1 MNFRKGATVP
11 RRALFFGAAASIA
24 STGAAAQTAAA
35 IGVLS
40 PFSPAVASEWPRAF
54 EGALVE
60 LGWTPGTRL
69 RIEYR
74 HADGDTARLPALM
87 EELLRAR
94 VDLVVSE
101 VTEATQA
108 AKKATSMLP
117 IVMVAV
123 GDPVAAGLVASLAR
137 PGGNVTG
144 LSQNIVES
152 AGKRLELLKTALPSL
167 GEVAVLWNADD
178 DNSVLNWKELQ
189 GRAGPLGLG
198 LKSLMA
204 HTTAEI
210 EAVLSPGSI
219 GATRALYVVPG
230 PLFVTNLQKIATLA
244 RERRLV
250 SIFHLPEFVHYGGV
264 LSYGPDRNDLFRRAA
279 TYVDRLLKGARPADL
294 PVEQP
299 TKFDL
304 SINLA
309 TARTIGL
316 TVPPLVLAQAAELIE

>member
-1 MNFRKGATVP
+1 M
-11 RRALFFGAAASIA
+11 
-24 STGAAAQTAAA
+24 
-35 IGVLS
+35 
-40 PFSPAVASEWPRAF
+40 
-54 EGALVE
+54 
-60 LGWTPGTRL
+60 
-69 RIEYR
+69 
-74 HADGDTARLPALM
+74 D
-87 EELLRAR
+87 ELLRLK
-94 VDLVVSE
+94 VSLIVSE

-108 AKKATSMLP
+108 ARRATTALP

-152 AGKRLELLKTALPSL
+152 AAKRLELLKTTLPSA

-189 GRAGPLGLG
+189 VHAGPLGLK
-198 LKSLMA
+198 LKSLEA
-204 HTTAEI
+204 RTAAEI
-210 EAVLSPGSI
+210 EAALSPNSVGE
-219 GATRALYVVPG
+219 TRALYVVPG
-230 PLFVTNLQKIATLA
+230 PLFVTNLPKIAGLA

-250 SIFHLPEFVHYGGV
+250 SIFHLPEFVRSGGV

-309 TARTIGL
+309 TAKAIGL
-316 TVPPLVLAQAAELIE
+316 TVPPLVLAQAAEVIE

>member
-1 MNFRKGATVP
+1 VSGAFN
-11 RRALFFGAAASIA
+11 RRLFLGAA
-24 STGAAAQTAAA
+24 GALAAPRAGAQVPPA

-40 PFSPAVASEWPRAF
+40 PFTPDAAADWHRAF
-54 EGALVE
+54 ELGLRA
-60 LGWTPGTRL
+60 LGWAPGAGL

-74 HADGDTARLPALM
+74 HALGQTARLPALM
-87 EELLRAR
+87 DELLQLKVA
-94 VDLVVSE
+94 LIVSE

-108 AKKATSMLP
+108 ARKATATLP

-152 AGKRLELLKTALPSL
+152 SAKRLELLKTALPSV

-178 DNSVLNWKELQ
+178 DNSVLNWRELQ
-189 GRAGPLGLG
+189 ARAGPLGLR
-198 LKSLMA
+198 LKSLLA
-204 HTTAEI
+204 QTATEI
-210 EAVLSPGSI
+210 ENALSPASI
-219 GATRALYVVPG
+219 GETRALYVVPG
-230 PLFVTNLQKIATLA
+230 PLFVTNLQTIARLA

-250 SIFHLPEFVHYGGV
+250 SIFHLPEYVQTGG
-264 LSYGPDRNDLFRRAA
+264 LLAYGPDRNDLFRRAA
-279 TYVDRLLKGARPADL
+279 AYVDRLLKGARPADL

-309 TARTIGL
+309 TAKAIGL
-316 TVPPLVLAQAAELIE
+316 TVPPLVMAQAAEVVE

>member
-1 MNFRKGATVP
+1 MKKGATVP
-11 RRALFFGAAASIA
+11 RRALFLGAGAMVAATTA
-24 STGAAAQTAAA
+24 TAQDAPA

-40 PFSPAVASEWPRAF
+40 PFSPSVAGEWHHAF
-54 EGALVE
+54 ERGLME
-60 LGWTPGTRL
+60 LGWKPGAGL

-87 EELLRAR
+87 DELLRLR
-94 VDLVVSE
+94 VGLIVSE

-108 AKKATSMLP
+108 AKRATSTLP

-152 AGKRLELLKTALPSL
+152 AAKRLELLKTTLPSVN
-167 GEVAVLWNADD
+167 EVAVLWNADD

-189 GRAGPLGLG
+189 LRAGPLGLG
-198 LKSLMA
+198 LKSLEA
-204 HTTAEI
+204 RTAPEI
-210 EAVLSPGSI
+210 EAVLSRGSVGDI
-219 GATRALYVVPG
+219 RALYVVPG
-230 PLFVTNLQKIATLA
+230 PLFVTNLQKIAALA

-250 SIFHLPEFVHYGGV
+250 SIFHLPEFVQYGGL

-309 TARTIGL
+309 TARAIGL
-316 TVPPLVLAQAAELIE
+316 TVPPLVMAQAAEMIE